1 MAQEQKELEDE
12 LAGLKATPDALEGWE
27 KRLATTH
34 RDLDKLDKYNR
45 AIEAAKETHKK
56 SMVEIATTKQTLIK
70 EQDLIK
76 SEIER
81 KKSLI
86 AAQGMSPLE
95 VQALRS
101 DREKLT
107 ADIAQTGSRFRAQME
122 KSHDLEM
129 KLTKVMNKAVQTC
142 GVYETVAT
150 RVGVLPAPPEGY
162 EDVNFVQEING
173 AADDPAPDCLTR
185 LRPALHELRQKE
197 KQAYNSLLAEDAEL
211 ENVITRL
218 DEECQEEKEQEGA
231 VVNELNLIDQDTNNR
246 KEVSPY
252 KVDLTPLNC
261 VADVICIAIWQE
273 VNDEFTKSTIQIDQ
287 LQQVVNQLSSTLNHP
302 LQQAEWRLEQRS
314 IE

>member
-1 MAQEQKELEDE
+1 MAQEQKELEEE
-12 LAGLKATPDALEGWE
+12 LAALKATPDALEGWE
-27 KRLATTH
+27 KRLATTN

-56 SMVEIATTKQTLIK
+56 QMNDIANTKQNLLK
-70 EQDLIK
+70 EQDIIK

-81 KKSLI
+81 KKALI
-86 AAQGMSPLE
+86 DAQGMSPLE
-95 VQALRS
+95 VQALRT

-162 EDVNFVQEING
+162 EEINFVQEING

-185 LRPALHELRQKE
+185 LRPALQELRQKE
-197 KQAYNSLLAEDAEL
+197 KQAYNTLLAEDAEL
-211 ENVITRL
+211 ENRIVRL

-231 VVNELNLIDQDTNNR
+231 VVAELNAVDQDIANR
-246 KEVSPY
+246 KEVSLNADTGRRITREAV
-252 KVDLTPLNC
+252 VD
-261 VADVICIAIWQE
+261 
-273 VNDEFTKSTIQIDQ
+273 S
-287 LQQVVNQLSSTLNHP
+287 
-302 LQQAEWRLEQRS
+302 RS
-314 IE
+314 